1 MRPLTTEDREQLRAR
16 WGADALRV
24 VSAVVDSDEGEET
37 VSLVLRRPSLADYD
51 EAVDASVKPRE
62 RFEAW
67 ANLATKCAV
76 WPSASEVP
84 SVLEAAPTIVET
96 AWAEIDT
103 MMSGGLKSLDDLKTS
118 SLASLTAMPVEELE
132 AIGLTVEQVAQWK
145 REHKRGCL
153 VMRAPRGLWICK
165 RPGFSAY
172 SSYQRAR
179 NVGEIA
185 SATRTLV
192 AECGVWPAPDRL
204 AAELEQHPGAAV
216 FAGVKLAG
224 AAEKTRASAG
234 GI

>member
-1 MRPLTTEDREQLRAR
+1 MRQISAEDREQLRAR

-76 WPSASEVP
+76 WPSQSEIP
-84 SVLEAAPTIVET
+84 SVLEAAPSIVET
-96 AWAEIDT
+96 VWAELDT
-103 MMSGGLKSLDDLKTS
+103 MMSGGLTKLDDLCTG
-118 SLASLTAMPVEELE
+118 SLASLTTAEIE
-132 AIGLTVEQVAQWK
+132 AAGIAPEQIAQWK

-179 NVGEIA
+179 NAGEIA
-185 SATRTLV
+185 SATRALV

-204 AAELEQHPGAAV
+204 AAELEALPGAAV
-216 FAGVKLAG
+216 FAGIKLAG

>member
-1 MRPLTTEDREQLRAR
+1 MRLLTTEDREQLRAR

-84 SVLEAAPTIVET
+84 SVLEAAPSIVEL
-96 AWAEIDT
+96 AWSEIDT
-103 MMSGGLKSLDDLKTS
+103 MLSGGLTKLDDLRAG
-118 SLASLTAMPVEELE
+118 SLASLTAEELE
-132 AIGLTVEQVAQWK
+132 AAAITPEQIAAWK

-153 VMRAPRGLWICK
+153 VVRAPRGLWICK

-179 NVGEIA
+179 NAGEIA

-204 AAELEQHPGAAV
+204 AAELEALPGAAV

-224 AAEKTRASAG
+224 TAEKTRASAG